1 MMNVFIQPS
10 LETDFEIDPGNPTM
24 HGGFQQMRIP
34 VLFHMAVACLIGLT
48 AAAQDAPGFLPG
60 RLLESGGRPMMGDNL
75 YTTVAV
81 CDWNDDGRKDLL
93 VGMLYD
99 GNVKAFL
106 DVGTGGEPAFGP
118 GVLLEADGYPIQVGY
133 A

>member
-1 MMNVFIQPS
+1 
-10 LETDFEIDPGNPTM
+10 
-24 HGGFQQMRIP
+24 MRIS
-34 VLFHMAVACLIGLT
+34 VLFHMAVACLIGFT

-106 DVGTGGEPAFGP
+106 NEGTEEAPAFGL
-118 GVLLEADGYPIQVGY
+118 GVLIEADGFPIQVGY